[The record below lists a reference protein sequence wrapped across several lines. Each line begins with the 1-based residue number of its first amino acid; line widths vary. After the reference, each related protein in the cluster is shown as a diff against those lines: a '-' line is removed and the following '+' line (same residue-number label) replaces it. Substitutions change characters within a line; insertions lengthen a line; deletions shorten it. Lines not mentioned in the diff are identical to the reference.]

1 MERKQ
6 SRWNALL
13 ELPDPFCN
21 LSASELDV
29 KLIEINRITP
39 ALIPEL
45 LDQVLGGSFIQQ
57 LAKPGFPIEPE
68 DAKDCSEATESC

>member
-1 MERKQ
+1 MEYKRICW
-6 SRWNALL
+6 SAYI

-39 ALIPEL
+39 TLIPEL
-45 LDQVLGGSFIQQ
+45 LDQVLGAFFI
-57 LAKPGFPIEPE
+57 
-68 DAKDCSEATESC
+68 